1 MRLVRCVN
9 FCVGLFW
16 IVHLVAC
23 GWYLVAGVHDDPAE
37 TWVGRRQTG
46 RVTSTGEM
54 EVLTDSNSFEQ
65 WVHSMYFVLTVFT
78 TVGFGDISA
87 VTSGEIVYVIL
98 VMLVGAVV
106 HSIIIGNVI
115 NLISE
120 KSEDEMWR

>member
-46 RVTSTGEM
+46 RVTSEGEM

-87 VTSGEIVYVIL
+87 FSVSEIVYAVFT
-98 VMLVGAVV
+98 MLIGAVA
-106 HSIIIGNVI
+106 HSIIMGEMI
-115 NLISE
+115 NTLTHSD
-120 KSEDEMWR
+120 K